1 MVSSVLV
8 SQFRL
13 SELPNF
19 LQFFTLEVK
28 SCQAGYLAIL
38 ILVD

>member
-13 SELPNF
+13 SELPN
-19 LQFFTLEVK
+19 LQFFTLEIK